1 MTEYYPFSDF
11 GKVNGPG
18 CDTKEEFYVNEESTI
33 EESFAVPNPIP
44 GMKKPLIE
52 KPEMV
57 ELPESPVEEPAEAP
71 VEAPEEPVEAPEE
84 PVEAPEEPVV
94 SPPSN
99 VSSESSTVTNVNI
112 VSSGYRTVPSLFY
125 TPIAW
130 FGTLVGV
137 KDSGRPQF
145 KFSALI
151 FLVLFAIL
159 ITMLARR
166 N

>member
-1 MTEYYPFSDF
+1 MTEYYPFSEF

-33 EESFAVPNPIP
+33 EESFAVPKAIP

-52 KPEMV
+52 KPPMV
-57 ELPESPVEEPAEAP
+57 ELPKSPQEP

-84 PVEAPEEPVV
+84 PVEAP
-94 SPPSN
+94 SSN
-99 VSSESSTVTNVNI
+99 VSSESSSVTNVNI
-112 VSSGYRTVPSLFY
+112 VSSGYRSVPSFLY
-125 TPIAW
+125 SPVSWIT
-130 FGTLVGV
+130 TLIGI
-137 KDSGRPQF
+137 KDYGKPQF
-145 KFSALI
+145 KFSTLI